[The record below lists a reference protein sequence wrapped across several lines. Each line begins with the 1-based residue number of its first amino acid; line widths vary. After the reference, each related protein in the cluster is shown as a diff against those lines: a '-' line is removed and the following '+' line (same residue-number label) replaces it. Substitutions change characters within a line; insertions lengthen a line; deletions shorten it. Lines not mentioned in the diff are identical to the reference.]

1 MPRYRAQDI
10 TITAGTAIAHLTSG
24 TLDHNCS
31 LVETTGAGE
40 TGRTREPGFED
51 WTLGGG
57 SRFNGD
63 KLAPKTEV
71 SVSMAIS
78 PPAGGSVA
86 IFTGTGII
94 NQFQVNGDIPGDGAV
109 DVTFQITRSKD

>member
-10 TITAGTAIAHLTSG
+10 VLTAGTAVAHLTSG
-24 TLDHNCS
+24 TLDSTCG
-31 LVETTGAGE
+31 LVETTGSGDA
-40 TGRTREPGFED
+40 GRTRQPGFKD
-51 WTLGGG
+51 FTLGGG
-57 SRFNGD
+57 SRFAGNVMAVG
-63 KLAPKTEV
+63 TEV
-71 SVSMAIS
+71 TASMSIS

-94 NQFQVNGDIPGDGAV
+94 NQFQVNGDVPGDGAV